1 MTVPVNV
8 LNAASNLVSSGRS
21 QPPFVVSA
29 QAGFAARPVFVRS
42 RAAIWLF
49 SSTHNT
55 TTLSGG
61 FRYSPTTSVTLATN
75 ARSADN
81 NPNDV
86 APRGRN
92 PVRVPDALDR
102 RVTHAGRLGHRT
114 TTPAGGT
121 RRRVPQS
128 GLQDGLYLTR
138 GDLRLPSAAGAYLAH
153 RIQSIGPKP

>member
-1 MTVPVNV
+1 MTALVNV

-21 QPPFVVSA
+21 QPAFVVSW
-29 QAGFAARPVFVRS
+29 QAGFAGRPVFVRS

-75 ARSADN
+75 ATSADN
-81 NPNDV
+81 NPNDF

-92 PVRVPDALDR
+92 PCASQMRWTVE
-102 RVTHAGRLGHRT
+102 
-114 TTPAGGT
+114 
-121 RRRVPQS
+121 
-128 GLQDGLYLTR
+128 
-138 GDLRLPSAAGAYLAH
+138 
-153 RIQSIGPKP
+153 